1 MPLYNWLVQRANAA
15 IYSEKIS
22 VSMIREIN
30 PSLVI
35 SYNYNYIVKP
45 DVISF
50 LQNKIIN
57 LHISLLP
64 WNRGTSPNFWSFIDD
79 TPKGVTIHQIDSG
92 LDTGAII
99 VQKQMFFDEHV
110 ETLAS
115 SYQKLQDEIQELFK
129 NNFDKILNRNYVAE
143 HSNEEGSFHRAAD
156 MQKLI
161 GGTPPYHV
169 KISELKSWIS
179 GRCP

>member
-1 MPLYNWLVQRANAA
+1 MMRKL
-15 IYSEKIS
+15 K
-22 VSMIREIN
+22 

-35 SYNYNYIVKP
+35 SYNYNYIIKP
-45 DVISF
+45 DVIA
-50 LQNKIIN
+50 LLPDKIIN

-64 WNRGTSPNFWSFIDD
+64 WNRGASPNFWSFIDD

-99 VQKQMFFDEHV
+99 VQKQMFFDENK

-115 SYQKLQDEIQELFK
+115 SYQKLQDAIQELFK
-129 NNFDKILNRNYVAE
+129 NNFDNIFNRKYTVE
-143 HSNEEGSFHRAAD
+143 FTKEKGTLHRTAD
-156 MQKLI
+156 IKKLI
-161 GGTPPYHV
+161 GGAPPYNI
-169 KISELKSWIS
+169 KISELKSWIN